1 MRTRSMRRV
10 VRAAAVA
17 VTATAL
23 LAGCLEADVRYLSS
37 DSMGGRQ
44 NGTPGSS
51 AAQEH
56 ILTYLEAWTEGIDP
70 SATGSDAY
78 RQPFDGGTNLLG
90 VIPGTDL
97 ADEYVVVGA
106 HYDGLGT
113 SCRRA
118 TAEDTICNGA
128 TDNATGTA
136 VVLDIARHLRYG
148 GTPPRRSVVLAFW
161 DREEDGLL
169 GAQALLNAPGVPIGD
184 IAAYVNLD
192 IQGANL
198 RPSGSDLT
206 FAVGAETG
214 GTVLTEATRAAAAP
228 SPLDTRLLSLVFGL
242 GRSDHA
248 VFAARGVPTVFFTD
262 STGPCYHTVDDEA
275 EVVDFA
281 KLRAQSDTARRLVV
295 DLASRPDRPTF
306 TSGLPL
312 ATFSD
317 AESVAAM
324 LDRLTADRDTF
335 TDADW
340 ATFLEKKAV
349 VDSVVAAGPG
359 AFDQTAMTSMLLA
372 INDVV
377 NLLTRAPC
385 DGYLAPTG

>member
-1 MRTRSMRRV
+1 MRTRSMRSV
-10 VRAAAVA
+10 ARAAVVA
-17 VTATAL
+17 ALATVL
-23 LAGCLEADVRYLSS
+23 LAGCLEGDVRTLS
-37 DSMGGRQ
+37 DDAMGGRQ
-44 NGTPGSS
+44 NDTPGSV
-51 AAQEH
+51 AAQDH
-56 ILTYLEAWTEGIDP
+56 ILRYLEAWTEGVDP
-70 SATGSDAY
+70 SASGRDAY
-78 RQPFDGGTNLLG
+78 RQSFEGGTNLVG

-106 HYDGLGT
+106 HYDGLGS
-113 SCRRA
+113 SCRGSTTQDR
-118 TAEDTICNGA
+118 ICNGA
-128 TDNATGTA
+128 TDNATGSA

-148 GTPPRRSVVLAFW
+148 ATPPRRSVVVAFW

-184 IAAYVNLD
+184 IVAYVNLD

-198 RPSGSDLT
+198 RPSGRDLT

-214 GTVLTEATRAAAAP
+214 GSVLTEATRAAAAP

-248 VFAARGVPTVFFTD
+248 VFAARGIPTVFFTD

-275 EVVDFA
+275 AVVDLT
-281 KLRAQSDTARRLVV
+281 KLRAQSDTARRLVI

-312 ATFSD
+312 ATFDD
-317 AESVAAM
+317 ALSVASM
-324 LDRLTADRDTF
+324 LDRLTADRSTF

-340 ATFLEKKAV
+340 ATFLARKEV
-349 VDSVVAAGPG
+349 VDEVVAAGPG

-385 DGYLAPTG
+385 DGYLAPAG